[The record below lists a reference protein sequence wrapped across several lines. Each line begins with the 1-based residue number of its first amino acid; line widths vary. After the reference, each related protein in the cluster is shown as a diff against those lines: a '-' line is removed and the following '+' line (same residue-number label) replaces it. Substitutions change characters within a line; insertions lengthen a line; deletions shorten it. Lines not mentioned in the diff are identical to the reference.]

1 MAPRTAKQFEA
12 IREKSR
18 EKIIR
23 AATELFARN
32 GYHATSISQIAA
44 KSGMSKGLMY
54 NYFKNKN
61 ALLDVILKNAFS
73 EGEGPIMQMQQLKD
87 PFEKLRLIVEGSFA
101 MVQSKKDRQ
110 HWQFLLSIM
119 TQYEVMKHMQ
129 KMIGQ
134 YLSIYMGLFES
145 LFREMGVPN
154 PKLESYRLGAMLD
167 GVMLHYLNIF
177 TKDYPLEEMKN
188 EMIMHYEKYRKKN

>member
-1 MAPRTAKQFEA
+1 MAPRTAKQFEE

-44 KSGMSKGLMY
+44 KSGVSKGLMY

-73 EGEGPIMQMQQLKD
+73 EGEGPIMQMLQLTD
-87 PFEKLRLIVEGSFA
+87 PFEKLRLVVEGSFA
-101 MVQSKKDRQ
+101 MVKSKKDRQ

-188 EMIMHYEKYRKKN
+188 EMILHYEKYRKKK